1 MKNLRLMI
9 AAACLCALGLLAT
22 PAAAQTKEIVL
33 WHGYRAEEKAALEK
47 VIGQFNAAHASKGIQ
62 VKTLAVP
69 YDAYADKISATVP
82 RGKGPDLFIFAQD
95 RLGGWIEAGNTVEPI
110 DFYLDDALRKR
121 FIPTTM
127 EAMTYRGTAYG
138 LPLNYKVITLIY
150 NKKLVPTPPKT
161 SGELVTMARKLTD
174 KKAGRFGLAYSYG
187 DFYYHAAL
195 MNGFGGGVFGP
206 GTTPTLNSAQN
217 VKSVELMM
225 KWAEKDGIMP
235 AEPSTALITSLF
247 NEGKAGM
254 VFSGPWFLGEIAK
267 GVDYGLAPLP
277 TLDEAGGKPMRP
289 WMTVE
294 GVYVAAPSQNK
305 DAAFEVAK
313 FLTSDEAARVLAL
326 EGRQSPANEA
336 VYADPKVAADA
347 QLKAFRQQVET
358 AVPMPN
364 VPEMTMVWSPATSA
378 MNAILKKASTPK
390 AALDVA
396 QKAVAKDVAGL
407 RKK

>member
-1 MKNLRLMI
+1 MKNLRLI
-9 AAACLCALGLLAT
+9 AAACLCALGLLSM
-22 PAAAQTKEIVL
+22 PAAAETKEIVL
-33 WHGYRAEEKAALEK
+33 WHAYRAEEKSALEK
-47 VIGQFNAAHASKGIQ
+47 MIAQFNAANASKGIH
-62 VKTLAVP
+62 VSTLVVP
-69 YDAYADKISATVP
+69 YDAFADKISATVP

-95 RLGGWIEAGNTVEPI
+95 RLGGWSEAGNTVEPI

-121 FIPTTM
+121 FIPSTL
-127 EAMTYRGTAYG
+127 EAMTYRGTVYG

-161 SGELVTMARKLTD
+161 SGELVTMAKKLTD
-174 KKAGRFGLAYSYG
+174 VKAGRFGLAYSYA

-195 MNGFGGGVFGP
+195 LNGFGGGVFGP
-206 GTTPTLNSAQN
+206 GATPTLNSPQN
-217 VKSVELMM
+217 VKSAELLL
-225 KWAEKDGIMP
+225 KWVDKDGIMP
-235 AEPSTALITSLF
+235 VEPSTALITSLF

-254 VFSGPWFLGEIAK
+254 VFSGPWFLGEISK
-267 GVDYGLAPLP
+267 DVDYGLAPLP

-294 GVYVAAPSQNK
+294 GVFISGSSKNK

-313 FLTSDEAARVLAL
+313 FLSSEEVAKVLAV
-326 EGRQSPANEA
+326 EGRQSPANQA
-336 VYADPKVAADA
+336 AYADPRIAGDA
-347 QLKAFRQQVET
+347 QLKAFRQQVEV

-364 VPEMTMVWSPATSA
+364 VPEMSMVWSPATSA
-378 MNAILKKASTPK
+378 MNAILKKSSTPK

-396 QKAVAKDVAGL
+396 QKSVAKDVAGL